1 MPRKEKVLWLDDN
14 CIFVALR
21 ETASEEPRMIILNH
35 ATGQHFK
42 PEHESAQE
50 VLNLLV
56 KKTERDPGI
65 HYKDL
70 RKSMLNLFDLD
81 ENNVDGALITFLD
94 KLDGLNILLSETGGP
109 GSGCRGVALP
119 PSLKEIPEAWQHPRE
134 AGVIYER
141 SFHRAHKCLQ
151 SQLPPLHP

>member
-94 KLDGLNILLSETGGP
+94 KLDDFGVLAEGP
-109 GSGCRGVALP
+109 GRHTGRFA
-119 PSLKEIPEAWQHPRE
+119 PERTPKPWNGDVQP
-134 AGVIYER
+134 GGTLC
-141 SFHRAHKCLQ
+141 CLGY
-151 SQLPPLHP
+151 SVTYYYWP